1 MKLSENKK
9 KKIQNSYSTELWAY
23 YVNQKRKPYETSH
36 SGLSLK
42 ISHNS
47 ILGKI
52 RKELPMKDLLTLA
65 FCKIT
70 VLNLWYFGKY

>member
-1 MKLSENKK
+1 MSILRKSKK
-9 KKIQNSYSTELWAY
+9 K
-23 YVNQKRKPYETSH
+23 KPYETSH

-52 RKELPMKDLLTLA
+52 RKELPTKDLLTLA
-65 FCKIT
+65 FCKKT
-70 VLNLWYFGKY
+70 VLNL